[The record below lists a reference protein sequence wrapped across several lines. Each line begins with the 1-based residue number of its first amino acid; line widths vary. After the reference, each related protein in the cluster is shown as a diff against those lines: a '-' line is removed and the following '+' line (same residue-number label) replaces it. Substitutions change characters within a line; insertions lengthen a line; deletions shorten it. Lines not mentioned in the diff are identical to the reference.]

1 MYIGIK
7 SNPVKGQANKE
18 IIKKIAK
25 HFGVSFSLV
34 QIKSGHRS
42 REKVVRFYNRES
54 SFCLNRVS
62 RLEKICQKLGTSI
75 ILISHFSK

>member
-1 MYIGIK
+1 VIYKVQVQFSKEDLEIKEGQMHIGIK

-25 HFGVSFSLV
+25 HFGVSSTLI

-42 REKVVRFYNRES
+42 REKVVE
-54 SFCLNRVS
+54 
-62 RLEKICQKLGTSI
+62 
-75 ILISHFSK
+75 ILQ